1 MRRVAV
7 IVPFALALLGGCTQG
22 APEPQAVETE
32 IPENLRA
39 PAPVRPEGAGEGT
52 PMKDRVAVIGV
63 LNKRNNL
70 SQDFE
75 MKPGE
80 ARRWGE
86 VIVRL
91 AACERTAP
99 WESPR
104 QTGAFTQV
112 FVRGAGS
119 SDSWSKV
126 FSGWLFRET
135 PGINVVEHPIYDV
148 WVKDCR
154 MSFPGEDAPASG
166 SSADEDES
174 ARPAP
179 APSPTATASP
189 TPEPPAAV
197 TPSNEA

>member
-7 IVPFALALLGGCTQG
+7 IVPLALALLGGCTQG

-39 PAPVRPEGAGEGT
+39 PAPVRPESAGEGT

-80 ARRWGE
+80 AKRWGE

-154 MSFPGEDAPASG
+154 MSFAGDRPAAAASPASAPNAEG
-166 SSADEDES
+166 SEAAS
-174 ARPAP
+174 
-179 APSPTATASP
+179 TATASP
-189 TPEPPAAV
+189 
-197 TPSNEA
+197 SNAT